1 MMWMSRTPSRIQ
13 ELRGAVSLRRAA
25 NQSEN
30 QAENPAA
37 VAKTSSARLGTRL
50 WAVAL
55 VTLSFASPFAMAGKG
70 CAPGEI
76 EPAELMQALELA
88 ELTRQTLAKANAQSA
103 IIARVGQDL
112 SSYGLRYSHLGIVY
126 QTHSATPSTAD
137 AKDAS
142 PASATVPVSDTA
154 AKTANPALN
163 LAQYKVLHELNECG
177 SDRSGLYREGLGNF
191 FLDDVFAFEVLILI
205 PPPPQQALLA
215 SALQGPHALAMHHA
229 NYNML
234 AYPFDT
240 TYQNSNQ
247 WGLELLS
254 MVMQPSEVTD
264 RKSAQRFLQQRGYK
278 PGEIE
283 VDPLSRLGASMFRAN
298 VSFTEHPLKQRLNG
312 RYQVVTVE
320 SVDAFLQQQW
330 PQTQRMVLR
339 LPASSAE
346 TNPTR

>member
-1 MMWMSRTPSRIQ
+1 MIRLPPMSR
-13 ELRGAVSLRRAA
+13 AVT
-25 NQSEN
+25 
-30 QAENPAA
+30 QATN
-37 VAKTSSARLGTRL
+37 L
-50 WAVAL
+50 AL
-55 VTLSFASPFAMAGKG
+55 VTNTSARRPATRLCALALLTLSIASPFAMAGKG
-70 CAPGEI
+70 CVPGEI

-88 ELTRQTLAKANAQSA
+88 ELTRQTLAQANAQTA
-103 IIARVGQDL
+103 VIARVGQDL

-126 QTHSATPSTAD
+126 QTNSITPSAAD
-137 AKDAS
+137 TTNAS
-142 PASATVPVSDTA
+142 PDSTTAPEIDTA
-154 AKTANPALN
+154 ANSANPAPKKV
-163 LAQYKVLHELNECG
+163 QYKVLHELNECG

-205 PPPPQQALLA
+205 PPAPQQALLA
-215 SALQGPHALAMHHA
+215 TALQGPQALAMHHA

-264 RKSAQRFLQQRGYK
+264 RKSAQRFLQQRGYT

-283 VDPLSRLGASMFRAN
+283 IDPLSRIGASVFRAN
-298 VSFTEHPLKQRLNG
+298 VSFTEHPLKQRLKG

-330 PQTQRMVLR
+330 PQTQRMVLT
-339 LPASSAE
+339 LPAASA
-346 TNPTR
+346 NISPTP

>member
-1 MMWMSRTPSRIQ
+1 MWMSRIPSRIQ

-25 NQSEN
+25 NQSDN

-37 VAKTSSARLGTRL
+37 VAKTNSARLGTRL
-50 WAVAL
+50 WAVAM
-55 VTLSFASPFAMAGKG
+55 VTLSFASPLAMAGKG

-126 QTHSATPSTAD
+126 QTHSTTPSAAD
-137 AKDAS
+137 AKNAS
-142 PASATVPVSDTA
+142 PDSATAPVSDTA
-154 AKTANPALN
+154 AKTANSALN
-163 LAQYKVLHELNECG
+163 LVQYKVLHELNECG

-346 TNPTR
+346 TKLTR